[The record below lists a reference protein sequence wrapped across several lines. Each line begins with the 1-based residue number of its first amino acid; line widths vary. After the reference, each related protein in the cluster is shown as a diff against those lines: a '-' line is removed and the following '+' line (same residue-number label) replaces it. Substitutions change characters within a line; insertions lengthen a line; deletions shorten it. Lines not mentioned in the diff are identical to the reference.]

1 MAASKSFTTADE
13 ISGPIPS
20 PGISVTVC
28 TCMER
33 QTGGE
38 REKDKEGDRKVERD
52 TGREADRKG
61 ERDTTVQ
68 QGRQEKRETETGRER
83 DRQAKG
89 ARWKESDKEIESKLA
104 VHQDCVRSHQHKSD

>member
-1 MAASKSFTTADE
+1 MSYVTSGTLAASKSFTTADE

-68 QGRQEKRETETGRER
+68 QGRQEKREGQRQEGRETGR
-83 DRQAKG
+83 Q
-89 ARWKESDKEIESKLA
+89 KE
-104 VHQDCVRSHQHKSD
+104 QDGKKVTKR